1 MAEPQDNIIKIKRSS
16 SASSPA
22 SLTAGE
28 LAYSYLS
35 GQLFIGST
43 AGTPLA
49 IGGENFVSGATS
61 IGFNTKSGTDTI
73 YLGETLTLTGT
84 NGISVTSNASNNTIY
99 IGLSAT
105 GATKGDGG
113 PILTVEK
120 TPNDVLVFGIADGG
134 IENAK
139 ISDGTIGGSKLA
151 SGGLTARAFDS
162 GTIKNFEVNNFSSAR
177 PDKSRIVFYDTNKT
191 GYDPTAAQESFAAL
205 DGGTGYIDI
214 APMYWKILNPS
225 GVVSFIQSDVT
236 GGSLD
241 SVKFAGTTGFTYTFS
256 TALTAN
262 EASGTLTITPS
273 IDPITFSVPGKSI
286 EVDLGG
292 TLEITGTAN
301 EVEITTLGNA
311 VVFGLPDAVTVT
323 SLSAT
328 SLSGGSLSV
337 SGTSTLGNVTSSG
350 TITGANIR
358 ATSSSTLASASAT
371 SLVVSGSSTLG
382 SVSASTL
389 TAASLGVTGNLSVDG
404 DATINGNLTVSG
416 SLVTLDVTNVQIEDA
431 VILLSKGNTADNVD
445 SGFLVEYEE
454 FSAPRYA
461 GLIRDRSILSKP
473 FVLVDGITNIS
484 QTTFTSYEKGNL
496 IVSDLNS
503 ETLSVSSNI
512 SMSSVGITANAI
524 FACVIDCGEFDDVP
538 SGEA

>member
-1 MAEPQDNIIKIKRSS
+1 MASANDNIIKIKRSS

-28 LAYSYLS
+28 LAYSYQS

-43 AGTPLA
+43 AGVPLA

-84 NGISVTSNASNNTIY
+84 NGISVTGNASNNTIY

-120 TPNDVLVFGIADGG
+120 DASDTLVFGIADGG

-162 GTIKNFEVNNFSSAR
+162 GTIKNFEVNNFDPVR
-177 PDKSRIVFYDTNKT
+177 PNNSRIVFYDTNKT
-191 GYDPTAAQESFAAL
+191 GYDPTAAQQSFAAL

-214 APMYWKILNPS
+214 APMYWKIVNPND
-225 GVVSFIQSDVT
+225 VVSFIQSDVT

-256 TALTAN
+256 SALTAN
-262 EASGTLTITPS
+262 ETSGTLTITPS
-273 IDPITFSVPGKSI
+273 ISPITFAFGNGKSVGI
-286 EVDLGG
+286 GLGG
-292 TLEITGTAN
+292 ALEITGTAN
-301 EVEITTLGNA
+301 EIEFTNTTNGVA
-311 VVFGLPDAVTVT
+311 IGLPNAVTVT
-323 SLSAT
+323 SLSAI

-371 SLVVSGSSTLG
+371 SLVVTGTSTLG
-382 SVSASTL
+382 NVSASTL
-389 TAASLGVTGNLSVDG
+389 TAASLGVTGNLSVSG

-416 SLVTLDVTNVQIEDA
+416 SLVTLDVTNVQVEDSI
-431 VILLSKGNTADNVD
+431 ILLSKGNTSADNVN
-445 SGFLVEYEE
+445 SGFIAEYGE
-454 FSAPRYA
+454 SGTTKYA
-461 GLIRDRSILSKP
+461 GLIRSSTDKYFKLLQGLTDSS
-473 FVLVDGITNIS
+473 GTN
-484 QTTFTSYEKGNL
+484 
-496 IVSDLNS
+496 LNGGS
-503 ETLSVSSNI
+503 RASL
-512 SMSSVGITANAI
+512 SVGILEANEVIA
-524 FACVIDCGEFDDVP
+524 AVIDCGEFDVP
-538 SGEA
+538 EEPG